1 MISRGGGSPI
11 SSGLVCLNETDHLKY
26 NTKQRVRIMLIARHF
41 AFATSCI
48 CNLQHNGFLMT
59 GLIFEPITST
69 GMYNNVNSR
78 AMAGNV
84 LQTTRTEISLGFA
97 ADR

>member
-1 MISRGGGSPI
+1 M

-41 AFATSCI
+41 VFATNWI
-48 CNLQHNGFLMT
+48 CNLQQNGFLMT
-59 GLIFEPITST
+59 GLIFEAITVT
-69 GMYNNVNSR
+69 GMCNNVNSR

-84 LQTTRTEISLGFA
+84 LQTTRTAIGLGFA
-97 ADR
+97 ADC